1 MESNEKNWED
11 NNNFGMGQQFLDD
24 RLIEEQIKNERLR
37 IEAEKEI
44 RLAEIQLERDKWE
57 YEKEQQKREQEHKHF
72 IANERLKLDKEALE
86 HKKHVELEQLR
97 ISDPAYKSDVKSSE
111 AYRKLKNR
119 EFSWQK

>member
-1 MESNEKNWED
+1 MGSNEKNWED

-57 YEKEQQKREQEHKHF
+57 YEKEQQKIEQEHKHF

-97 ISDPAYKSDVKSSE
+97 ISDPAYKSDVRSSE
-111 AYRKLKNR
+111 NYRKLKNR